1 MLRTKWLIPVSVIIL
16 MVFMVSGL
24 AACGGA
30 QPTATA
36 PAPTGGATTPAAAP
50 FTAKLG
56 GTFALTG
63 AYAEDCAA
71 ILAGFQDYAKYVN
84 DNHVMAPW
92 YTDRKIPNNIT
103 VDVLWADDELK
114 ADKCL
119 TIYEDFKTKGLLV
132 ERVSGSTQG
141 LALLQKLTE
150 DKIGSTSQAAG
161 PWLLTAYQTIFPNYP
176 IYPDAGAA
184 AADWFMKNWK
194 DTTKKPRVAYLTS
207 DNPMGK
213 GIDTP
218 ELKAYLE
225 KAGFEFAG
233 SQYIPLVLTS
243 PPTTQLAWLKENKV
257 NLTLGVL
264 INPNAQPMI
273 KEAVRLGMGPFLDYK
288 ITFVSATPS
297 HLQVFV
303 PAMGELGNGYV
314 VSGGYAAWDAPIEGM
329 KWMTE
334 LQNKYRPDKKV
345 THVMYVDGVIEA
357 MTQLEAMRLASASV
371 PWDKMKSA
379 DVLEKGFYQIK
390 GLSTGGIASSPL
402 TLGPNNTQGVTECR
416 VQQVVG
422 GKIVD
427 QGSFPLRKLYP
438 TPK

>member
-1 MLRTKWLIPVSVIIL
+1 MLKTKWFIPILVITL
-16 MVFMVSGL
+16 VFMFSIL
-24 AACGGA
+24 PACGG
-30 QPTATA
+30 TATT
-36 PAPTGGATTPAAAP
+36 PATTPAQTATTPAAP
-50 FTAKLG
+50 PLTVHLG

-84 DNHVMAPW
+84 ENHVLAPW

-119 TIYEDFKTKGLLV
+119 TIYEDFKTKGLMV

-150 DKIGSTSQAAG
+150 DKIGATSQAAG

-207 DNPMGK
+207 NNPMGK

-218 ELKAYLE
+218 EMKAYLE
-225 KAGFEFAG
+225 KSGFEFVG
-233 SQYIPLVLTS
+233 SQFIDLVLTS

-288 ITFVSATPS
+288 ITFVAATPS

-329 KWMTE
+329 KWMAE

-345 THVMYVDGVIEA
+345 THIMYVDGVIEA
-357 MTQLEAMRLASASV
+357 MTQLEAMRTASATV
-371 PWDKMKSA
+371 PWDKLKSA
-379 DVLEKGFYQIK
+379 DVLEKGFHQIK
-390 GLSTGGIASSPL
+390 NLSTGGMTGSPL
-402 TLGPNNTQGVTECR
+402 TLGVNNTEGVTECR
-416 VQQVVG
+416 VQQVIG

-427 QGSFPLRKLYP
+427 QGAFPLRKLYA

>member
-1 MLRTKWLIPVSVIIL
+1 MKKIKWLMPVFVL
-16 MVFMVSGL
+16 VLVVFMVSSL
-24 AACGGA
+24 PACGGT
-30 QPTATA
+30 P
-36 PAPTGGATTPAAAP
+36 ATTPAAPGPGATAP
-50 FTAKLG
+50 AAAPYTAKLG

-84 DNHVMAPW
+84 DNHVLAPW
-92 YTDRKIPNNIT
+92 YTDRKIPNNVT

-114 ADKCL
+114 PDKCL
-119 TIYEDFKTKGLLV
+119 TIYEDLKTKGLMV
-132 ERVSGSTQG
+132 ERVSGSPQG
-141 LALLQKLTE
+141 LALVQKLAE
-150 DKIGSTSQAAG
+150 DKIGATSQAAG
-161 PWLLTAYQTIFPNYP
+161 SWLLTAYQTIFPNYP

-184 AADWFMKNWK
+184 VADWFLKNWK
-194 DTTKKPRVAYLTS
+194 GPGKPRVAYLTS
-207 DNPMGK
+207 NNPMGK

-218 ELKAYLE
+218 EMKAYLE
-225 KAGFEFAG
+225 KAGFEFVG
-233 SQYIPLVLTS
+233 SQFIDLVLTS

-288 ITFVSATPS
+288 ITFSACTPS

-314 VSGGYAAWDAPIEGM
+314 VGGGYCAWDTQNDGM
-329 KWMTE
+329 KFMAD
-334 LQNKYRPDKKV
+334 LQAKYRPDKKV
-345 THVMYVDGVIEA
+345 THIMYVDGVIEA
-357 MTQLEAMRLASASV
+357 MTQLEAMRLAAGSG
-371 PWDKMKSA
+371 PWDKLKSA

-390 GLSTGGIASSPL
+390 NLSTGGITGSPL

-416 VQQVVG
+416 VQQVQN

-427 QGSFPLRKLYP
+427 MGSFPLRKLYP